1 MDVMELDAEI
11 QRVQRELNRTIRQRR
26 DDVRCDGEGRA
37 RLQAGVLQIL
47 HATGAERN
55 DA

>member
-26 DDVRCDGEGRA
+26 DDVKAQEDLTRVAEYGCK
-37 RLQAGVLQIL
+37 QA
-47 HATGAERN
+47 
-55 DA
+55 